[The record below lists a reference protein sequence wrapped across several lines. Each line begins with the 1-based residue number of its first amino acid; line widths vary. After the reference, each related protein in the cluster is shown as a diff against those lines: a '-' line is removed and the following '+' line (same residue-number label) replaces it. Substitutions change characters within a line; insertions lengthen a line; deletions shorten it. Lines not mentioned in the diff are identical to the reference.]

1 MSKKMLLVVAAIALG
16 AVALYN
22 VAKAMILL
30 GLGAVLP

>member
-1 MSKKMLLVVAAIALG
+1 MSKKMMLVVAAIAIA

-22 VAKAMILL
+22 VAKSKNLL

>member
-1 MSKKMLLVVAAIALG
+1 MSKKMLLVCAAVAIA

-22 VAKAMILL
+22 VVKAKNLL